1 MMKKG
6 YRLLGEFIRQ
16 VDVRN
21 TEGKEENLLGVS
33 VQKQFIPSIA
43 NTVGT
48 DFTKYKVV
56 RKGQFFINNRGAKV
70 FFDIEKQ
77 PIFPI
82 NEGSQTAMVLSVG
95 MSNMALPLIT
105 VLKDEK
111 PVCYRL
117 PQELSDWAYTVIGI
131 ANMGENLFP
140 AQVTFS
146 KINGRYCADIL

>member
-1 MMKKG
+1 MQ
-6 YRLLGEFIRQ
+6 GEYFNGFVCKQLEDYFDRR
-16 VDVRN
+16 RN
-21 TEGKEENLLGVS
+21 KLPIEPIMDTNKE
-33 VQKQFIPSIA
+33 
-43 NTVGT
+43 
-48 DFTKYKVV
+48 
-56 RKGQFFINNRGAKV
+56 FFINNRGAKV